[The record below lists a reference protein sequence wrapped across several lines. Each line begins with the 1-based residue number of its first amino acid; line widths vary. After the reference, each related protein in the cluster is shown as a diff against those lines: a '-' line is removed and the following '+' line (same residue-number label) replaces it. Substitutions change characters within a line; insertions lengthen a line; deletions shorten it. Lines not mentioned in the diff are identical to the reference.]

1 MNELPRKLEEGR
13 AQFLALVAD
22 IRPELHRYC
31 ARMTGSVA
39 DGEDI
44 VQDTLAKAYYELPQL
59 KEMPAMKAWLFRIAH
74 NRALDYLRRYEHRM
88 ADPIE
93 EAMEIPDD
101 AARSPESAVD
111 AKETVRIAMSRFM
124 ELPPVQRSCVIL
136 KDVLDHSLEEI
147 AELLKTTLPAVKAAL
162 HRGRQRL
169 AALAAVP
176 PAAAPALSPAV
187 ARYAELFNVRD
198 WDGVR
203 ALLAEDVR
211 LDVVSGWKTQG
222 KARVGNYF
230 TNYERMTELR
240 FVPGWLQARQG
251 VAVFGRDSAQPRY
264 FIELSIEEG
273 KVSAIRDY
281 HHVPYLLDEVSVE
294 LAWPRGKAS

>member
-1 MNELPRKLEEGR
+1 MSDLHRTLEEGR
-13 AQFLALVAD
+13 AQFLALVAA

-39 DGEDI
+39 DGEDV
-44 VQDTLAKAYYELPQL
+44 VQDTLAKAYYELPEL

-88 ADPIE
+88 AGPIE

-101 AARSPESAVD
+101 AAREPESAV
-111 AKETVRIAMSRFM
+111 AGKETVRIAMAQFL

-147 AELLKTTLPAVKAAL
+147 AELLETTVPAVKAAL

-169 AALAAVP
+169 LALAAAPPNAVP
-176 PAAAPALSPAV
+176 PEHSPTV
-187 ARYAELFNVRD
+187 ARYAELFNAHD

-203 ALLAEDVR
+203 ALLSEDVR

-222 KARVGNYF
+222 KARVGSYF
-230 TNYERMTELR
+230 TNYERMTSLR
-240 FVPGWLQARQG
+240 FSPGWLQAREG
-251 VAVFGRDSAQPRY
+251 LAVFAQGAVRPRY
-264 FIELSIEEG
+264 FIEVSVERG
-273 KVSAIRDY
+273 KVRAIRDY
-281 HHVPYLLDEVSVE
+281 HHVPYLLDEVEVE
-294 LAWPRGKAS
+294 LS